1 MKTNQ
6 FVIMA
11 LFAKVTIGATEWEYT
26 DHGSD
31 WDLDFPGCGDS
42 NQSPI
47 NLITVDRTAREF
59 EYEVFDESEDE
70 FLKQYF
76 NQVGNTVTWAG
87 STSEVVLD
95 GDTNG
100 VSTFESNLGE

>member
-6 FVIMA
+6 IVIMA
-11 LFAKVTIGATEWEYT
+11 LFAKATTGLTEWDYT

-31 WDLDFPGCGDS
+31 WDLDFPNCGDS

-59 EYEVFDESEDE
+59 EYEVFDESKDV
-70 FLKQYF
+70 FQKAYI
-76 NQVGNTVTWAG
+76 NQVGNTVTWTG
-87 STSEVVLD
+87 SSTEVVLD
-95 GDTNG
+95 GVTNG
-100 VSTFESNLGE
+100 VS